1 MPELPE
7 IEQIKRTLADKV
19 EGVRIEQVKVLLD
32 RIIRAPQDSQV
43 FARLLTGKTIK
54 QLERRGKYL
63 LVRLSD
69 HWTMVVHLR
78 MTGQLLFV
86 EPSVEVRFA
95 RIIFSLSN
103 GYCLC
108 YADNRTLGTIYLL
121 PDQELHTIG
130 GLAGLGPEP
139 FAAELT
145 SQSLMDRAK
154 GRRIAIKSM
163 LLDQRVI
170 AGIGN
175 IYADE
180 SLFAAMIHPQRPA
193 GTLTLNEWE
202 KLLLAVREVLSQAI
216 ANHGTTFRNYRDGNG
231 EMGANQ
237 FYLRAYGKNGQ
248 PCARCGAAMVRITVG
263 GRGTCF
269 CPQCQH

>member
-7 IEQIKRTLADKV
+7 VEQIKRTLASKIEGCRIDQV
-19 EGVRIEQVKVLLD
+19 EVLLA
-32 RIIRAPQDSQV
+32 RIIRAPQDSQA
-43 FARLLTGKTIK
+43 FSHLLTGKVI
-54 QLERRGKYL
+54 QRLERRGKYL

-103 GYCLC
+103 GYRLC
-108 YADNRTLGTIYLL
+108 YADNRTLGTIHLL

-145 SQSLMDRAK
+145 PQSLAARAQ

-180 SLFAAMIHPQRPA
+180 SLFAARIHPQRPA
-193 GTLTLNEWE
+193 GTLTLDEWGN
-202 KLLLAVREVLSQAI
+202 LLVAVREVLSQAI
-216 ANHGTTFRNYRDGNG
+216 AHNGTTFRNYRDGNG
-231 EMGANQ
+231 EKGGNQ
-237 FYLRAYGKNGQ
+237 FYLQAYGKQGK
-248 PCARCGAAMVRITVG
+248 PCSQCGTAMVRITVG

>member
-7 IEQIKRTLADKV
+7 VEQIKRTLAGKV
-19 EGVRIEQVKVLLD
+19 EGARIEQVEVLLD
-32 RIIRAPQDSQV
+32 RIIRAPRDPQAFS
-43 FARLLTGKTIK
+43 RLLTGKVIK

-63 LVRLSD
+63 LVQLSD

-86 EPSVEVRFA
+86 EPPVEVRFA

-103 GYCLC
+103 GHCLC

-121 PDQELHTIG
+121 PDQQLHTLA

-139 FAAELT
+139 FAEELT
-145 SQSLMDRAK
+145 PQSLMARAQ

-163 LLDQRVI
+163 LLDQRII

-193 GTLTLNEWE
+193 GTLTLDEWE

-231 EMGANQ
+231 ETGANQ
-237 FYLRAYGKNGQ
+237 FSLRAYGKAGQ
-248 PCARCGAAMVRITVG
+248 PCARCGATMVRITVG

-269 CPQCQH
+269 CPQCQQ

>member
-7 IEQIKRTLADKV
+7 VEQIKRTLASQV
-19 EGVRIEQVKVLLD
+19 EGARIDQIEVLLA
-32 RIIRAPQDSQV
+32 RIIKAPQDSQT
-43 FARLLTGKTIK
+43 FMRQLTGKTIER
-54 QLERRGKYL
+54 LERRGKYL

-86 EPSVEVRFA
+86 EPTAEVRFA

-103 GYCLC
+103 GRCLC

-121 PDQELHTIG
+121 PDDSLDTLS

-139 FAAELT
+139 FAVELT
-145 SQSLMDRAK
+145 AQSLLARAQ

-163 LLDQRVI
+163 LLDQRII

-180 SLFAAMIHPQRPA
+180 SLFAAKIHPQRPA
-193 GTLTLNEWE
+193 GTLTLAEWE
-202 KLLLAVREVLSQAI
+202 KLLSAVRAVLTQAI
-216 ANHGTTFRNYRDGNG
+216 NNHGTTFRNYRDGNG
-231 EMGANQ
+231 EAGGNQ
-237 FYLRAYGKNGQ
+237 FYLQAYGKAGK
-248 PCARCGAAMVRITVG
+248 PCEQCGAVMIRITVG